1 MKKIQVKRLRICEEC
16 DGKGGKN
23 AEKCVDCKG
32 AGVAIKMVQIGFG
45 MMAQAQVECEKCK
58 GQGTIMKEEDKCKA
72 CETKKVVEKEAT
84 IEVAIEQGCPDL
96 HDYILTG

>member
-32 AGVAIKMVQIGFG
+32 VGVAIKMVQIGFG
-45 MMAQAQVECEKCK
+45 MMAQAQVEC
-58 GQGTIMKEEDKCKA
+58 
-72 CETKKVVEKEAT
+72 
-84 IEVAIEQGCPDL
+84 
-96 HDYILTG
+96 